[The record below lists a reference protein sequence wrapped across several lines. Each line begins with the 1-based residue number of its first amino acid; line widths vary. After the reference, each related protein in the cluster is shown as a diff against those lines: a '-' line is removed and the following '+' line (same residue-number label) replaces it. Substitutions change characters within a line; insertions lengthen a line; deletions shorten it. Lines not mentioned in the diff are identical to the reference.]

1 MNTFLQ
7 LELILYPATV
17 AVAALT
23 RQGALRLLQV
33 EDLVEGSLL
42 GAVGAARLLL
52 PVDPARDGGEAA
64 PGNHRLDLCGGG
76 QDEVKMARRR
86 GGGGRTCR
94 WREQRADGVMMRE
107 GESKK
112 VYEFGL
118 FFCSVF

>member
-33 EDLVEGSLL
+33 EDLMEGSLL
-42 GAVGAARLLL
+42 GAVRAARLLL
-52 PVDPARDGGEAA
+52 PVDPAWDGGEAA

-86 GGGGRTCR
+86 GGKKNMQVERAESRWCDDEGRR
-94 WREQRADGVMMRE
+94 KQKD
-107 GESKK
+107 
-112 VYEFGL
+112 L
-118 FFCSVF
+118 